1 MKLNDIIQLLR
12 IKPKDYTGKMIRVAK
27 LYGPRDI
34 RLDFVEEKTIRD
46 EEVRIEV
53 HYCGITMTDLLLW
66 ANEHKRIVDKETI
79 LGFEAAGKIVE
90 IGKLAQEKIHCYWGE
105 EVLVHIY
112 PKLGAFAETCIV
124 HPENIF
130 SLGKKK
136 NLSMKDAASLTDDY
150 FSPFL
155 ILGRRTQLKKDE
167 YLLINTNSMF
177 SAMAAINIAAC
188 IFQAK
193 PIIVCDSSTLFE
205 SSIDLGAVAIIDRN
219 RCELS
224 DKLEQIT
231 GKRDVRL
238 IIDTIGG
245 TDFENLLKC
254 LEHEGTVA
262 FLDYAR
268 DSKYPYPYIF
278 PLNYN
283 ILTLAMEHYKNGDPF
298 IYRLVV
304 DIY

>member
-1 MKLNDIIQLLR
+1 
-12 IKPKDYTGKMIRVAK
+12 
-27 LYGPRDI
+27 
-34 RLDFVEEKTIRD
+34 
-46 EEVRIEV
+46 
-53 HYCGITMTDLLLW
+53 MTDMLLW
-66 ANEHKRIVDKETI
+66 ANEHRRVVEKETI
-79 LGFEAAGKIVE
+79 LGFEASGKIVE
-90 IGKLAQEKIHCYWGE
+90 IGKVAQEKNHCYWGE

-112 PKLGAFAETCIV
+112 PNFGAFAETCIV
-124 HPENIF
+124 HHENVF

-136 NLSMKDAASLTDDY
+136 NLSMRDAASLTDDY

-193 PIIVCDSSTLFE
+193 PIIVCNSSTLFA

-224 DKLEQIT
+224 DKLERIT
-231 GKRDVRL
+231 GKREVRL

-268 DSKYPYPYIF
+268 DSKYSYRYIF
-278 PLNYN
+278 PLNYT

-298 IYRLVV
+298 IYRETMENLLDYRLEGTICPRISAIFGLNNINEAFEYGANYSRNKILI
-304 DIY
+304 DIKNPDVCCIFDS